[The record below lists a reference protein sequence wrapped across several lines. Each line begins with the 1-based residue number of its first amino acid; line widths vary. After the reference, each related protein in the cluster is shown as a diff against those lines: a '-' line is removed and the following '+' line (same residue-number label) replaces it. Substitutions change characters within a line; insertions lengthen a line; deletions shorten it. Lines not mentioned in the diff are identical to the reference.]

1 MLDFPR
7 WKVWL
12 VSLALLAGL
21 VFAIPTFLSERTFSS
36 LPGFLQTRVN
46 LGLDLSGG
54 SHILLEA
61 DPSDIAKARLENME
75 EQVRTE
81 LRRAEPRISIGDI
94 SSKGGRLSFMVRDSA
109 QVDAAVE
116 RIRPLTQGA
125 GMTGQRDFNVEVVDS
140 TRIVLTPTPAGL
152 DNAVDQAMDVAKEV
166 IDRRINEMGTR
177 EPTIIRQGENR
188 IVVQVPGLQDPA
200 ALKNLLGQTA
210 KLEFKLVDYGAD
222 PAAVAQGRAPVG
234 SEVLPYPE
242 NPSGSPFIAVKRQV
256 MVSGEDL
263 IDAQQGFDPQNNQ
276 PVVNIRFNGSGGKKF
291 GRVTSENVDRPFAI
305 ILDGKVLSAPNINE
319 PILGGS
325 AQISGNFTVESAN
338 QLGIAL
344 RSGKLPV
351 ALTVVEE
358 RTVGPDLGAD
368 SIRKGVIASVIATAA
383 VLTFMLVTY
392 GRFGV
397 YANLALIANIILII
411 AIMAIFN
418 ATLTLPGIAGFVLTI
433 GAAVDANVLIN
444 ERIREE
450 QRKGRP
456 IIQTV
461 ETGYKEASRAI
472 FDANITNVIA
482 AALMFYFGSGPIKGF
497 AVVLTIGIV
506 TSVFTAVTMSR
517 LLASRWL
524 RTRPAALVI

>member
-12 VSLALLAGL
+12 VSLTLLLGFI
-21 VFAIPTFLSERTFSS
+21 FAVPTFLPERAFNS
-36 LPGFLQTRVN
+36 LPGFLQARVN

-61 DPSDIAKARLENME
+61 DPGEIAAARLENIE

-81 LRRAEPRISIGDI
+81 LRRAQPRISIGDI
-94 SSKGGRLSFMVRDSA
+94 SRKGGKLSFMVRDSA

-140 TRIVLTPTPAGL
+140 TTIVLTPTQAGL
-152 DNAVDQAMDVAKEV
+152 DNAIDQAMEVAKEV

-177 EPTIIRQGENR
+177 EPTIIRQGANR

-210 KLEFKLVDYGAD
+210 KLEFKLVDYAAD
-222 PAAVAQGRAPVG
+222 PAQVAQGRAPVG
-234 SEVLPYPE
+234 SEVLPYPD
-242 NPSGSPFIAVKRQV
+242 NPSGSPVIAVKRQV

-276 PVVNIRFNGSGGKKF
+276 PVVNIRFNGAGGKKF
-291 GRVTSENVDRPFAI
+291 GRVTSENVNRPFAI

-325 AQISGNFTVESAN
+325 AQISGNFTVDSAN
-338 QLGIAL
+338 QLAIAL

-383 VLTFMLVTY
+383 VLAFMLVTY
-392 GRFGV
+392 GRFGF
-397 YANLALIANIILII
+397 YANLALVANILLII

-456 IIQTV
+456 IIQTI

-506 TSVFTAVTMSR
+506 TSVFTAVTVSR
-517 LLASRWL
+517 LLVSRWL
-524 RTRPAALVI
+524 RSRPAALVI